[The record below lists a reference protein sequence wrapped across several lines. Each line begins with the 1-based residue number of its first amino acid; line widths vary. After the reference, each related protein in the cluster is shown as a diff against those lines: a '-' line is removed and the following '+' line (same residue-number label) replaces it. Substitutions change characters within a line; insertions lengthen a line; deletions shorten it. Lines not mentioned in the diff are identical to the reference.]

1 MKNKININE
10 NLISKV
16 NSKKLTRG
24 KIDTFMM
31 NFLSNFGISLEV
43 LNIVKNNSKEE
54 YSKMALSQHI
64 VTLISLCETL
74 FRDIFVCILEKE
86 PSYIEKIKN
95 EYNLK
100 IDNKQNDTNINI
112 KDILP
117 EFFNFQNI
125 YDIEKVFKFIIEGD
139 NFFDNI
145 GELVI
150 PLYESTDNKIKKFSL
165 NKSFKNWFSLFN
177 EVIKERHNI
186 VHDSN
191 YKTTFNSNNITSYQ
205 RVVLFFSQIFS
216 LWITNKFSLPYLALH
231 IKDGVEIPYIITL
244 EEYDNTWE
252 LVE

>member
-10 NLISKV
+10 NLVDKV

-24 KIDTFMM
+24 NIDQFVM
-31 NFLSNFGISLEV
+31 NFLSNFGTTLEV
-43 LNIVKNNSKEE
+43 LKMFRNNTNEK
-54 YSKMALSQHI
+54 YCKMALSQHI
-64 VTLISLCETL
+64 VTLVSLCETL

-86 PSYIEKIKN
+86 PNYIDKIKN

-100 IDNKQNDTNINI
+100 IDNMQNETILKI

-125 YDIEKVFKFIIEGD
+125 YDIERVFKFIIEGD
-139 NFFDNI
+139 NFYENI

-150 PLYESTDNKIKKFSL
+150 PLYDSADNKINKFSL

-177 EVIKERHNI
+177 NVIKERHNI

-191 YKTTFNSNNITSYQ
+191 YNTTFNSNNIASYQ
-205 RVVLFFSQIFS
+205 RVVLFFSQILS
-216 LWITNKFSLPYLALH
+216 LLITTKFSLPYIALH
-231 IKDGVEIPYIITL
+231 IKDGLEIPYIITL
-244 EEYDNTWE
+244 EEYDHTWQI
-252 LVE
+252 VE